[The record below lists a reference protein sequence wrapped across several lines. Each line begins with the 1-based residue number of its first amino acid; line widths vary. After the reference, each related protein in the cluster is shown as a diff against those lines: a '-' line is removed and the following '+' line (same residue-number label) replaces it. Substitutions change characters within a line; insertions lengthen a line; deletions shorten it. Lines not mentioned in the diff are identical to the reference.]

1 MEVVENYREKHELM
15 HNPREYIINSGFI
28 IQIFHEDKLFYSLK
42 INEILIFLHSIRT
55 SSNQKSL

>member
-42 INEILIFLHSIRT
+42 INE
-55 SSNQKSL
+55 